1 MNDEFPCKHSDNPI
15 YNNISPPMKKIKEL
29 AQSDILATLI
39 NLKDTTDRTQD
50 LKDYLYKANPQMI
63 DN

>member
-1 MNDEFPCKHSDNPI
+1 
-15 YNNISPPMKKIKEL
+15 MKKIKEL

-39 NLKDTTDRTQD
+39 NLKNTTDHTQD
-50 LKDYLYKANPQMI
+50 LKDYLYKANPQMV